1 MNESEAKKSIKCP
14 ECGLVAWVADGS
26 SCQRCGA
33 SLVDTKGRE
42 NIAHVKAEDRVNR
55 SRIHQWD
62 SFAFK
67 RALLWALVIEA
78 FFVGWFALTPAHT
91 GSVNPH
97 NPPPLSLCCLGIIYL
112 PAAIIFPQKT
122 FGYIPM
128 VVFHG
133 FLVTYILFVR
143 YRLKSRRSERK

>member
-1 MNESEAKKSIKCP
+1 MNESEAKKGIKCSK
-14 ECGLVAWVADGS
+14 CGLVDWVADGS

-33 SLVDTKGRE
+33 PLIDTQGRE
-42 NIAHVKAEDRVNR
+42 NVAYIEAEDKDNR

-67 RALLWALVIEA
+67 RALLWALLMEA
-78 FFVGWFALTPAHT
+78 IFVGVFTLTPAHT

-97 NPPPLSLCCLGIIYL
+97 NPPPLSLCCLGIVYL
-112 PAAIIFPQKT
+112 PAAIIFPHNT

-128 VVFHG
+128 VVFHSI
-133 FLVTYILFVR
+133 LVTYILFVR
-143 YRLKSRRSERK
+143 YRLKNIRSLGR